1 MLVIKRGRAV
11 VFLDKAVKFL
21 YLHRSLIFRCTYA
34 PIFYRHRSTSL
45 EMSKPV
51 LLVHGGAGGI
61 SDARVPGKVQGM
73 KLALKAGLPLLM
85 PAKECGGHEAG
96 SALDAVEAAVRA
108 MEDDENFNAGYG
120 ACLNSDGNVEVEAS
134 IMEGSQLR
142 AGCVTLLKDIKYPI
156 TVARHVMERTNH
168 TFLGGVSAQKFA
180 LENGAVQLPQGSLV
194 TQSARDALAQF
205 KKQQAEGKDTTYATT
220 ELDTAVKER
229 PGEPGTV
236 GAVAIDA
243 KGNIAVATSTG
254 GITGKVPGRIGDTP
268 LLGCGTYADNKWGG
282 VSTTGHG
289 ETIMRFNL
297 AQKILANIRYENMS
311 AQAAT
316 EVACK
321 EMTARLGGTGGAITI
336 GPQGDIGVAW
346 TSRRMAWGYVRDNEF
361 IYGIDQG
368 KVLSEPFE

>member
-1 MLVIKRGRAV
+1 MIKSCPANA
-11 VFLDKAVKFL
+11 FLDKVVKFL
-21 YLHRSLIFRCTYA
+21 DVQRSLFPTCASTTIFGRYKSQ
-34 PIFYRHRSTSL
+34 FLKMSTP
-45 EMSKPV
+45 M

-61 SDARVPGKVQGM
+61 SDARILGKANGM
-73 KLALKAGLPLLM
+73 KLALKAGLPLLI
-85 PAKECGGHEAG
+85 PSEESGGIAVG

-108 MEDDENFNAGYG
+108 MEEDENFNAGYG

-142 AGCVTLLKDIKYPI
+142 AGCVTLLHDIKYPI
-156 TVARHVMERTNH
+156 TVARHVMEKTNH
-168 TFLGGVSAQKFA
+168 TFLGGASAQKFA
-180 LENGAVQLPQGSLV
+180 LQNGAVQLPQGSLV
-194 TQSARDALAQF
+194 TPSACEALTQF
-205 KKQQAEGKDTTYATT
+205 KQQQSEGKDTTYAPT
-220 ELDTAVKER
+220 ELDNTIKER

-297 AQKILANIRYENMS
+297 AQKILANIRYCNMS
-311 AQAAT
+311 AQEAT

-321 EMTARLGGTGGAITI
+321 EMTERLGGTGGAITI
-336 GPQGDIGVAW
+336 GPKGDIGISW
-346 TSRRMAWGYVRDNEF
+346 TSKRMAWAYVRDNEF
-361 IYGIDQG
+361 IYGIDHG
-368 KVLSEPFE
+368 KVLKEPF